1 MEENQVPQ
9 ESIVPKWK
17 EENEKRDLT
26 WKSKY
31 IDKISKALCEAQKN
45 MNGVLKNAKGYNWD
59 YADLHAVINAT
70 IPLLNEQGISIFQGS
85 NQGVGEFHITT
96 TLMHESGQWIRTW
109 VKIPVQKLTAQ
120 EIGTAVTY
128 GRRYSLAAI
137 AGIAQHDDDGAEVK
151 NIQK

>member
-45 MNGVLKNAKGYNWD
+45 MNGVLKNAKGYNLE

-70 IPLLNEQGISIFQGS
+70 IPLLN
-85 NQGVGEFHITT
+85 
-96 TLMHESGQWIRTW
+96 
-109 VKIPVQKLTAQ
+109 
-120 EIGTAVTY
+120 
-128 GRRYSLAAI
+128 
-137 AGIAQHDDDGAEVK
+137 
-151 NIQK
+151 